1 MYSHKR
7 YSIRIR
13 DGVGRYGDDPGP
25 AEEHPGAQALQD
37 LPGAAVHHIP
47 LIVARYAAVRAWSLH
62 FQSAPAVVVEH
73 ATSAAT
79 AHLQAT
85 GSGWVENGDAASGRR
100 GTRGQRRSRPAPFC
114 GDGRR
119 RRGSRPRCPCIAGTR
134 APSALAGEWIS
145 AVAPWIGGACD
156 RRVHGT
162 GAEGARDGTRARRRA
177 AVPRVRCGAEPA
189 AGPAIK
195 AGVLRPAPGV
205 AAVPVLQADGRGG
218 RAG

>member
-85 GSGWVENGDAASGRR
+85 GSGWVENEMLRQAVEAPGDSAVLDLLLSAATAADAVGHVHGARALRELVHRARWRASGYRP
-100 GTRGQRRSRPAPFC
+100 SRP
-114 GDGRR
+114 G
-119 RRGSRPRCPCIAGTR
+119 
-134 APSALAGEWIS
+134 
-145 AVAPWIGGACD
+145 
-156 RRVHGT
+156 
-162 GAEGARDGTRARRRA
+162 
-177 AVPRVRCGAEPA
+177 
-189 AGPAIK
+189 
-195 AGVLRPAPGV
+195 
-205 AAVPVLQADGRGG
+205 
-218 RAG
+218 